1 MRSNVERLEETLETE
16 NSRAGI
22 STERESAEQLR
33 EAAPEETAP
42 VKETPT
48 ENASTSASRPER
60 TTMDGT
66 KGVSGSPYWLL
77 VCGTDRGPYGL
88 EVLTLYSSGGEKTLP
103 LFSCEEEAAAFLW
116 TLAEGSFAEGGEWR
130 ARKTW
135 GGELL
140 SVLAASGYSGGP
152 CAGVETVAF
161 DPSPELASNSASE
174 TTLVGMGRK
183 LFMERLMGRGRA
195 WFDGASEG

>member
-1 MRSNVERLEETLETE
+1 M
-16 NSRAGI
+16 G
-22 STERESAEQLR
+22 
-33 EAAPEETAP
+33 AP
-42 VKETPT
+42 
-48 ENASTSASRPER
+48 R
-60 TTMDGT
+60 
-66 KGVSGSPYWLL
+66 SPYWLI
-77 VCGTDRGPYGL
+77 VRGTGRGPYGL

-116 TLAEGSFAEGGEWR
+116 TLAEGVEWR

-152 CAGVETVAF
+152 CADVETVAF
-161 DPSPELASNSASE
+161 DPSPEMASNSASE
-174 TTLVGMGRK
+174 TTLAGMGRK